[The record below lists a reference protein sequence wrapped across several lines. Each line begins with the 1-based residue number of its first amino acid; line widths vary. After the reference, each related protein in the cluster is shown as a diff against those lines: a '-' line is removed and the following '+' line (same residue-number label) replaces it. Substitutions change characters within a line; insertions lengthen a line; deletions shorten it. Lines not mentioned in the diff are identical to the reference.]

1 MILPTRP
8 KFDFSPGRWFDPAV
22 TEPRLDD
29 LVGSTLQGIVDWL
42 LEAFGVD
49 RVTLRRA
56 VPDDFYPVVFEARTE
71 RARTLIGDTEID
83 LRGQPVVRVL
93 SEDRAQVVQHD
104 ARTAF
109 DDQAFQRMLASYG
122 GLGAQIVTPVHVQD
136 ALVAIIS
143 LHQLGGPRRWSPGE
157 VALARDAAAVVA
169 GILAAE
175 GSATLAAGEG

>member
-1 MILPTRP
+1 
-8 KFDFSPGRWFDPAV
+8 V
-22 TEPRLDD
+22 TDRRLDE
-29 LVGSTLQGIVDWL
+29 LVGSTLQRIVDWL
-42 LEAFGVD
+42 QEAFDVD

-56 VPDDFYPVVFEARTE
+56 VPDDFYPVLFEARTE

-109 DDQAFQRMLASYG
+109 DDPGFQRMLASYG
-122 GLGAQIVTPVHVQD
+122 DLRAQIVTPVHVD
-136 ALVAIIS
+136 GELAGIIS
-143 LHQLGGPRRWSPGE
+143 LHHLGSPRRWSPGE

-169 GILAAE
+169 GVLAAE
-175 GSATLAAGEG
+175 RAGGPAGAEG

>member
-1 MILPTRP
+1 
-8 KFDFSPGRWFDPAV
+8 
-22 TEPRLDD
+22 LDD

-42 LEAFGVD
+42 QEAFGVD

-109 DDQAFQRMLASYG
+109 DDPAFQRMLASYG
-122 GLGAQIVTPVHVQD
+122 GLGAQIVTPVHVQH

-157 VALARDAAAVVA
+157 VALARDAASVVA
-169 GILAAE
+169 GVLAAE
-175 GSATLAAGEG
+175 SEG

>member
-1 MILPTRP
+1 M
-8 KFDFSPGRWFDPAV
+8 D
-22 TEPRLDD
+22 E

-42 LEAFGVD
+42 QEAFQVD

-104 ARTAF
+104 SRTAF
-109 DDQAFQRMLASYG
+109 DEPRFQRMLASYG
-122 GLGAQIVTPVHVQD
+122 GLGAQIVTPVHLHD
-136 ALVAIIS
+136 ALAGIIS
-143 LHQLGGPRRWSPGE
+143 IHHLGGPRRWSPGE
-157 VALARDAAAVVA
+157 IALARGAAAVVA
-169 GILAAE
+169 GVLAAE
-175 GSATLAAGEG
+175 SSAAPTRG